1 MKLRQ
6 SSVACLEQVARRTT
20 TSLLPSTQKCQT
32 PQQPLSMQKR
42 CLRPRMS
49 GASRPAHNLRSYA
62 TVSAADM
69 LFGQPVYETHPHLLS
84 AGQLTPGITAQEY
97 YDRRCALAAAL
108 PVDSAAVLRAADIKY
123 RSGAVFF
130 PFRQESDFFYLTGF
144 NEPDAVAVI
153 RKTGPD
159 PGDCVF
165 SLLVRPKDPRAEQ
178 WNGPWS
184 GVDAARDVFNADE
197 AGNIGNINVLLPKL
211 LRGVRVAYTNAEV
224 DVTPS
229 ASAVL
234 TTSRARPLKT
244 LMEEAGVARVHNL
257 TPVVAQ
263 QRAVKSVAEIANMRQ
278 AGRLSGRAL
287 TDAMRRAWTRE
298 KDLAAF
304 LDYRFHLE
312 NGDGIAYV
320 PVVAGGPR
328 GTLIHYVLNNA
339 ALRDGET
346 VLVDAGGEYGSYIA
360 DITRTWPISG
370 RFSPAQRDLY
380 EAVLHVQRSSVSL
393 CRAAGGMSLDQI
405 HRVTSDGLRRELG
418 KIGFDFGYGI
428 VSDPLAVLFPHH
440 VGHYVGLDV
449 HDTPSTP
456 RHIPLKVGHCV
467 TVEPGIYVPDDTRWP
482 AHFRGLAVRI
492 EDSICVG
499 EDDPHI
505 LTTEA
510 VKEVVDIEALRDPE
524 TEIKAV

>member
-1 MKLRQ
+1 MKMRQ
-6 SSVACLEQVARRTT
+6 PHAACLEQVTRLVTAPLRPAAQRLQTLRRAAR
-20 TSLLPSTQKCQT
+20 
-32 PQQPLSMQKR
+32 PLSMQTF
-42 CLRPRMS
+42 CTRPR
-49 GASRPAHNLRSYA
+49 ASALPRAARSQRSYA

-69 LFGQPVYETHPHLLS
+69 LFGQPVHETHPHIVD
-84 AGQLTPGITAQEY
+84 AGELTPGITAQEY

-108 PVDSAAVLRAADIKY
+108 PADSAAVLRASDIKY

-144 NEPDAVAVI
+144 SEPDAVAVI

-197 AGNIGNINVLLPKL
+197 AGDIAGINMLLPNL
-211 LRGVRVAYTNAEV
+211 LRGVRTVYTNSEV
-224 DVTPS
+224 DVPPS
-229 ASAVL
+229 SSAVL
-234 TTSRARPLKT
+234 TIAHAQPLKT
-244 LMEEAGVARVHNL
+244 LIGEAGAGRVHNL
-257 TPVVAQ
+257 APVVAQ
-263 QRAVKSVAEIANMRQ
+263 QRAIKSVAEIKNMRQ

-287 TDAMRRAWTRE
+287 TDAMRHAWTRE

-304 LDYRFHLE
+304 LDYRFHRDG
-312 NGDGIAYV
+312 GDGIAYV

-328 GTLIHYVLNNA
+328 GMLIHYVLNNA
-339 ALRDGET
+339 ALHDGET
-346 VLVDAGGEYGSYIA
+346 VLVDAGGEYGTYIA
-360 DITRTWPISG
+360 DITRTWPVNG

-380 EAVLHVQRSSVSL
+380 EAVLRVQRSSVSL
-393 CRAAGGMSLDQI
+393 CRAAGGLSLDQI
-405 HRVTSDGLRRELG
+405 HRITSDGLRKELT
-418 KIGFDFGYGI
+418 KIGFDFGYSIG
-428 VSDPLAVLFPHH
+428 SDPLAILFPHH

-449 HDTPSTP
+449 HDTPSIP
-456 RHIPLKVGHCV
+456 RHIALQVGHCV
-467 TVEPGIYVPDDTRWP
+467 TIEPGIYVPDDTRWP

-510 VKEVVDIEALRDPE
+510 VKEVVDIEALRDS
-524 TEIKAV
+524 

>member
-6 SSVACLEQVARRTT
+6 PHAACLEQASRLMTA
-20 TSLLPSTQKCQT
+20 P
-32 PQQPLSMQKR
+32 
-42 CLRPRMS
+42 LRPMAQRQQTLRRAARLS
-49 GASRPAHNLRSYA
+49 TRTSCARPWASVCSRASQNVRSYA
-62 TVSAADM
+62 TVSAADL
-69 LFGQPVYETHPHLLS
+69 LFGQPVYETHPHILK
-84 AGQLTPGITAQEY
+84 AGELTPGITAQEY
-97 YDRRCALAAAL
+97 YDRRVALAAAL
-108 PVDSAAVLRAADIKY
+108 PADSAAILRASDVKY

-197 AGNIGNINVLLPKL
+197 AHDIGQIDTLLPKL
-211 LRGVRVAYTNAEV
+211 LRGVRTVYANSEV

-234 TTSRARPLKT
+234 TTARAKPVKT
-244 LMEEAGVARVHNL
+244 LIEDGGVGRVHNL
-257 TPVVAQ
+257 APVVAQ
-263 QRAVKSVAEIANMRQ
+263 QRAIKSMAEIANMRQ

-287 TDAMRRAWTRE
+287 TDAMRQAWTRE

-304 LDYRFHLE
+304 LDYRFHHDG
-312 NGDGIAYV
+312 GDGIAYV
-320 PVVAGGPR
+320 PVVAGGSR
-328 GTLIHYVLNNA
+328 GMLIHYVLNNA
-339 ALRDGET
+339 SLNEGET
-346 VLVDAGGEYGSYIA
+346 VLVDAGGEYGTYIA
-360 DITRTWPISG
+360 DITRTWPVSG
-370 RFSPAQRDLY
+370 RFTAAQRDLY
-380 EAVLHVQRSSVSL
+380 EAVLRVQRSSVSL
-393 CRAAGGMSLDQI
+393 CRAAGGLSLDQI
-405 HRVTSDGLRRELG
+405 HRITTDGLRKELG

-428 VSDPLAVLFPHH
+428 GSDPLSTLFPHH

-449 HDTPSTP
+449 HDTPSIP
-456 RHIPLKVGHCV
+456 RHIPLQVGHCV

-482 AHFRGLAVRI
+482 KHFRGLAVRI

-510 VKEVVDIEALRDPE
+510 VKEIVDIEALRD
-524 TEIKAV
+524 V

>member
-6 SSVACLEQVARRTT
+6 PHAACLEQVTRRMTAPLRPAAQKQQTLRRAARP
-20 TSLLPSTQKCQT
+20 LSTQMPCT
-32 PQQPLSMQKR
+32 
-42 CLRPRMS
+42 RPRIS
-49 GASRPAHNLRSYA
+49 ILPRASCSQHGYA
-62 TVSAADM
+62 TISAADM
-69 LFGQPVYETHPHLLS
+69 LFGQPVHETHPHILE
-84 AGQLTPGITAQEY
+84 AGELTPGITAQEY

-108 PVDSAAVLRAADIKY
+108 PADSAAILRSSDVKY

-159 PGDCVF
+159 AGDCVF

-184 GVDAARDVFNADE
+184 GVDAARDVWNADE
-197 AGNIGNINVLLPKL
+197 AGDIGNINTLLPKL
-211 LRGVRVAYTNAEV
+211 LRGVGTVYINSEV
-224 DVTPS
+224 EVTPS
-229 ASAVL
+229 SSAVL
-234 TTSRARPLKT
+234 TTACAKPLKE
-244 LMEEAGVARVHNL
+244 LIEEAGVGRVHNL
-257 TPVVAQ
+257 TPVVAK
-263 QRAVKSVAEIANMRQ
+263 QRAIKSMAEIKNMRQ

-287 TDAMRRAWTRE
+287 TDAMRQAWTRE
-298 KDLAAF
+298 KELAAF
-304 LDYRFHLE
+304 LDYRFHRE
-312 NGDGIAYV
+312 GGDGIAYV

-328 GTLIHYVLNNA
+328 GMLIHYVLNNA
-339 ALRDGET
+339 ALHDGET
-346 VLVDAGGEYGSYIA
+346 VLVDAGGEYGTYIA
-360 DITRTWPISG
+360 DITRTWPVNG

-380 EAVLHVQRSSVSL
+380 EAVLRVQRSSVSL
-393 CRAAGGMSLDQI
+393 CRAAGGLSLDQI
-405 HRVTSDGLRRELG
+405 HRITSDGLRKELG
-418 KIGFDFGYGI
+418 KIGFDFGFGI
-428 VSDPLAVLFPHH
+428 GSDPVAVLFPHH

-449 HDTPSTP
+449 HDTPSIP
-456 RHIPLKVGHCV
+456 RHIPLQVGHCV

-510 VKEVVDIEALRDPE
+510 VKEVVDIEALRE
-524 TEIKAV
+524 V

>member
-1 MKLRQ
+1 M
-6 SSVACLEQVARRTT
+6 
-20 TSLLPSTQKCQT
+20 LL
-32 PQQPLSMQKR
+32 
-42 CLRPRMS
+42 
-49 GASRPAHNLRSYA
+49 
-62 TVSAADM
+62 V
-69 LFGQPVYETHPHLLS
+69 
-84 AGQLTPGITAQEY
+84 TPGITAQEY

-108 PVDSAAVLRAADIKY
+108 PADSAAVLRASDLKY

-144 NEPDAVAVI
+144 SEPDAVAVL
-153 RKTGPD
+153 RKTGPN

-184 GVDAARDVFNADE
+184 GVDAARDVFNADD
-197 AGNIGNINVLLPKL
+197 AGDIADTNTLLPKL
-211 LRGVRVAYTNAEV
+211 LRGVRAVYTNAEV
-224 DVTPS
+224 DVAPS
-229 ASAVL
+229 SSAAL
-234 TTSRARPLKT
+234 TTTARARPLKT
-244 LMEEAGVARVHNL
+244 LIEEAGVGRVHNL
-257 TPVVAQ
+257 APVVAK
-263 QRAVKSVAEIANMRQ
+263 QRAIKSMAEIKNMRQ

-304 LDYRFHLE
+304 LDYRFHRE
-312 NGDGIAYV
+312 GGDGIAYV

-328 GTLIHYVLNNA
+328 GMLIHYVLNNA
-339 ALRDGET
+339 ALHDGET
-346 VLVDAGGEYGSYIA
+346 VLVDAGGEYGTYIA
-360 DITRTWPISG
+360 DITRTWPVSG

-380 EAVLHVQRSSVSL
+380 EAVLRVQRSSVSL
-393 CRAAGGMSLDQI
+393 CRAAGGLSLDQI
-405 HRVTSDGLRRELG
+405 HRITSDGLRKELG
-418 KIGFDFGYGI
+418 KIGFDFGYGLGI
-428 VSDPLAVLFPHH
+428 GNDPLAVLFPHH

-449 HDTPSTP
+449 HDTPSIP
-456 RHIPLKVGHCV
+456 RHIPLQVGHCV

-510 VKEVVDIEALRDPE
+510 VKEVVDIEALRD
-524 TEIKAV
+524 V